1 MRQNEDNRIQQIL
14 QNNGYSTPAHP
25 PTSNYKKHEPPSEK
39 PLWARFSYCSRETRA
54 ITKAF
59 KNTTIDVTYYTKNTL
74 QKLLMGN
81 HHLSE
86 KINT

>member
-25 PTSNYKKHEPPSEK
+25 PTSNYNKHEPSSEK
-39 PLWARFSYCSRETRA
+39 ALWARFSYCSRETRA

-59 KNTTIDVTYYTKNTL
+59 KNTKIEVTYYTKNTL